1 MRSNESSRSIS
12 KPSMSS
18 IDPKALRRKVENINT
33 LPTVPAV
40 MKRLSGV
47 LEKPRITIVE
57 ISAFISN
64 DPALT
69 TKVLK
74 MVNSAVYG
82 FPGRIASV
90 SHATMLLGINVIK
103 GLLLGVSVFEL
114 MQKTMSGLYQHSLAC
129 AIASRIIARK
139 KGLKE
144 PDEVSIAGLLHDI
157 GKVILTLEYPAEYEA
172 AMNEAREKGIP
183 IFEAERG
190 QFNATHANV
199 GSWLAEKWC
208 FPGNLTEV
216 IECHHRPALAR
227 NAPLE
232 TAIVHV
238 ADILVRARGFGFAGD
253 AFVPEVNAG
262 AYQLLALSESDV
274 REVLKE
280 MEDNMES
287 AEDIS

>member
-1 MRSNESSRSIS
+1 MSN
-12 KPSMSS
+12 
-18 IDPKALRRKVENINT
+18 IDPKVLRHRVENINT
-33 LPTVPAV
+33 LPTVPGTL
-40 MKRLSGV
+40 KKLSGII
-47 LEKPRITIVE
+47 EKPRITLVE

-74 MVNSAVYG
+74 MVNSAIYG

-90 SHATMLLGINVIK
+90 SHATMLLGLNVIK

-114 MQKTMSGLYQHSLAC
+114 MQKTMNGLYEHSLGC
-129 AIASRIIARK
+129 AVASRVLAQK

-144 PDEVSIAGLLHDI
+144 PEEISVAGLLHDI
-157 GKVILTLEYPAEYEA
+157 GKVILTLEFQKEYEA
-172 AMNEAREKGIP
+172 AMNNAQTKNISIYDAEK
-183 IFEAERG
+183 E

-199 GSWLAEKWC
+199 GSWLAEKWR
-208 FPGNLTEV
+208 FPRNLIEV
-216 IECHHRPALAR
+216 IEFHHRPALSK

-238 ADILVRARGFGFAGD
+238 ADLLVRARGFGFAGENI
-253 AFVPEVNAG
+253 VPEVSPA
-262 AYQLLALSESDV
+262 AFELLKLSEQDIRDV
-274 REVLKE
+274 LREL
-280 MEDNMES
+280 EDNMES

>member
-1 MRSNESSRSIS
+1 
-12 KPSMSS
+12 MSS
-18 IDPKALRRKVENINT
+18 VDPKILRRQVENINA
-33 LPTVPAV
+33 LPTAPGVL
-40 MKRLSGV
+40 KRLSGV

-90 SHATMLLGINVIK
+90 SHATMLLGVNVIK

-114 MQKTMSGLYQHSLAC
+114 MEKTMSGLYQHSLAC
-129 AIASRIIARK
+129 AIASRVIARK

-144 PDEVSIAGLLHDI
+144 PEEVSIAGLLHDI
-157 GKVILTLEYPAEYEA
+157 GKVILALEYPAEYQA
-172 AMNEAREKGIP
+172 AMDEARDKGIP
-183 IFEAERG
+183 IVDAEKS

-199 GSWLAEKWC
+199 GSWLAEKWH
-208 FPGNLTEV
+208 FPGDLTEV
-216 IECHHRPALAR
+216 IECHHRPAQAR

-238 ADILVRARGFGFAGD
+238 ADLLVRARGFGFAGD
-253 AFVPEVNAG
+253 VFVPEVNAD
-262 AYQLLALSESDV
+262 AYQRLALSAGDI